1 MPRSEQV
8 AGTLMVQPEVY
19 APDGTKRLLD
29 DLVPMEW
36 LYVTAGFEEQGWM
49 EGMEETWR
57 RIGGRRI
64 VILPGG
70 DRTMSEGMRS
80 GPSATP
86 AGVEFLHETGATFAR
101 WCSKT
106 GLRAV
111 LVRPDRYIYAAVNDR
126 TDLAARLKG
135 ATCEVWGDG
144 WWQNR
149 RRGEE
154 FDIPRYGPE
163 SADRRQSPERLGYR
177 DGSYRISRATAKACA
192 CSSFAVVIGG
202 ARGIGLAVGR
212 CLLRDGWRVAVAD
225 LDPFPKRMDRQTG
238 PTLATRCTTSV
249 PISPTATP

>member
-1 MPRSEQV
+1 
-8 AGTLMVQPEVY
+8 MVQPEVY

-70 DRTMSEGMRS
+70 DRTKSEGMRS

-126 TDLAARLKG
+126 TDLAARMRSLG
-135 ATCEVWGDG
+135 G
-144 WWQNR
+144 
-149 RRGEE
+149 
-154 FDIPRYGPE
+154 
-163 SADRRQSPERLGYR
+163 RLV
-177 DGSYRISRATAKACA
+177 AK
-192 CSSFAVVIGG
+192 
-202 ARGIGLAVGR
+202 
-212 CLLRDGWRVAVAD
+212 
-225 LDPFPKRMDRQTG
+225 
-238 PTLATRCTTSV
+238 
-249 PISPTATP
+249 